1 MIDYYGFV
9 QGFAVL
15 FIAVPL
21 VVGAAAGIV
30 WAWHKGRRAARLI
43 LPAAIGGIALTAIVF
58 IAAVL
63 FFRA

>member
-21 VVGAAAGIV
+21 VVGAVVGIG
-30 WAWHKGRRAARLI
+30 WAWHKGRRAVRLI
-43 LPAAIGGIALTAIVF
+43 LPATIGGIVLTIIVF